1 MAILINMRKIISKY
15 LFLVDKMSD
24 SLDQYDWRIL
34 HELQRDSSIS
44 TAELADKVG
53 LSLSPCWRRV
63 RRLREIGIIEKDVTL
78 LNRKAL
84 GLEIDAVANITLRNQ
99 HQGDRATL
107 ESWAL
112 GRPEIVEC
120 LSISGER
127 DYLLRIL
134 VTDLAAYEHFLT
146 SELLNLPCIASA
158 STSFV
163 LREIKKTT
171 ALPLNQPKSHKVA

>member
-1 MAILINMRKIISKY
+1 LTTDFDNHDIQIL
-15 LFLVDKMSD
+15 
-24 SLDQYDWRIL
+24 QA
-34 HELQRDSSIS
+34 LQTDSSIS
-44 TAELADKVG
+44 TADLAERVG
-53 LSLSPCWRRV
+53 LSLSPCWRRIK
-63 RRLREIGIIEKDVTL
+63 RLRELGVIEKDVAL
-78 LNRKAL
+78 LNRKSL

-99 HQGDRATL
+99 HQDDRAML
-107 ESWAL
+107 ENWARA
-112 GRPEIVEC
+112 RPEIMEC

-146 SELLNLPCIASA
+146 SELLNLPCISSA

-171 ALPLNQPKSHKVA
+171 ALPLKRA